1 MNNELNLN
9 DMAITIEVD
18 SGVIE
23 DVRNGEIRH
32 IAIDING
39 DNQDSIL
46 ETVGD
51 TWRLLLTNCLT
62 SIMVAIIIM
71 MGSFRITSRII
82 FFS

>member
-1 MNNELNLN
+1 MTSKTEMNNELNLN

-32 IAIDING
+32 IAMEING

-46 ETVGD
+46 ETVGGH
-51 TWRLLLTNCLT
+51 LALTVDELPDK
-62 SIMVAIIIM
+62 
-71 MGSFRITSRII
+71 
-82 FFS
+82 